1 MPDTLLF
8 TAGVT
13 LPVCIMLLAGILLKK
28 TGYIDDHFI
37 SVSSRLVF
45 NFGLPAVLFFS
56 LSSLDHSQP
65 FDTDLLLFTCIATV
79 TGFFLAWLLSLKVV
93 PVWQDRG
100 VFIQGAARGNLAVVG
115 LALAGNMYGEEG
127 IALLSL
133 LMVVT
138 IPVYNILSIVLLA
151 YYGQDRS
158 QQVSPLKLFQ
168 DIVSNPLII
177 AVLAG
182 VLFSTTGLEIPAVI
196 DKVGHYFA
204 RITLPLALLGVGGT
218 LSLKALGKT
227 SHVSFW
233 ASLAKVALLP
243 LIVVPV
249 AMLLGYEAMEL
260 GVLFLMMSC
269 PTAAASFIMAKASGG
284 NGELAAN
291 IIVLTT
297 LASLP
302 AVSLGLF
309 VMKTWGVI

>member
-1 MPDTLLF
+1 
-8 TAGVT
+8 
-13 LPVCIMLLAGILLKK
+13 MLLAGILLKK

-56 LSSLDHSQP
+56 LSSLDHSEP
-65 FDTDLLLFTCIATV
+65 FDADLLLFTCVVTIA
-79 TGFFLAWLLSLKVV
+79 GFFLAWLLSLKVV
-93 PVWQDRG
+93 AAWQDRG

-115 LALAGNMYGEEG
+115 LALAGNMYGEAG
-127 IALLSL
+127 IAQLSL
-133 LMVVT
+133 MMAIT
-138 IPVYNILSIVLLA
+138 IPVYNILSIILLT

-158 QQVSPLKLFQ
+158 QQVSPAKLIK
-168 DIVSNPLII
+168 DIVSNPLIM
-177 AVLAG
+177 AVFAG
-182 VLFSTTGLEIPAVI
+182 VLFSTNGLEIPGVI
-196 DKVGHYFA
+196 DKVGNYFA
-204 RITLPLALLGVGGT
+204 QITLPLALLGVGGT
-218 LSLKALGKT
+218 LSIRALGKT

-233 ASLAKVALLP
+233 ASLFKVAVLP
-243 LIVVPV
+243 AIAVPV
-249 AMLLGYEAMEL
+249 AILLDYDQMEL

-302 AVSLGLF
+302 AVSIGLF
-309 VMKTWGVI
+309 AMRTLGVI